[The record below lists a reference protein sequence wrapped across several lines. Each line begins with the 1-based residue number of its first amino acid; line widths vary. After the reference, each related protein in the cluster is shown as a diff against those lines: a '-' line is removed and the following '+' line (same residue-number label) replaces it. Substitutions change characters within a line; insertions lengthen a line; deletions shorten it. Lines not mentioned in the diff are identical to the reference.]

1 MSDWSQP
8 DLFGNTPP
16 PPASAMVPCPTCAGT
31 GQVDP
36 SLPASEEHHRTRR
49 TATDTARDAAARI
62 SPATARA
69 VHLEILT
76 VIANSETGLADYEI
90 AERLNRNPS
99 TLRARRSELMHADMV
114 RDTGHRRR
122 IPETTRQTI
131 VWAITDLGRAA
142 EIAYTPI

>member
-8 DLFGNTPP
+8 DLFGNE
-16 PPASAMVPCPTCAGT
+16 PPAPAPQMVTCPTCAGLGT
-31 GQVDP
+31 VDP
-36 SLPASEEHHRTRR
+36 TLPASEEHHRTRR
-49 TATDTARDAAARI
+49 TATDTARDTAARI

-99 TLRARRSELMHADMV
+99 TLRARRSELMHDNMV
-114 RDTGHRRR
+114 RDSGHRRR
-122 IPETTRQTI
+122 IPDTTRQTI
-131 VWAITDLGRAA
+131 VWAITDLGRSAQT
-142 EIAYTPI
+142 AYTPI